1 MRKGR
6 KVAATLA
13 AVMTISCL
21 AGCGKQVDS
30 DAASNSSETK
40 ASVLVNYSR
49 GLTDDGFYEGIKA
62 TDYVTLPDDYMA
74 IPAESYDVAVDD
86 YTISNFMAY
95 LQANAGKT
103 EAVTDR
109 AAQLGDSA
117 TVSYVGKVDG
127 KEFLGGT
134 VDNHYVT
141 LGMND
146 LVSGFEDQIIGHKV
160 GDKFQ
165 VTVTFP
171 EDYQATEDTAGNE
184 MELAGKEATFDVTL
198 NGLDIK
204 VLNDE
209 DVAEFFGEDTLMD
222 GSKVDTVEKAMQYYT
237 ERQELTNRQDFVE
250 NYLIENSTVSEL
262 PESVIGQQL
271 KIEQE
276 YAEKQAADNGY
287 DSAEAF
293 LKEYGYDDM
302 DAYLEECR
310 EDAETAT
317 KRTLILQAVAE
328 EQNIKPQESSF
339 NAYFGGDP
347 SLALETYGQGYTAQ
361 LALDYEVKN
370 VLQQHMVITESDE
383 PEAEEDS
390 SMSAASSKPED
401 VSIDASKYMAG

>member
-1 MRKGR
+1 MQRGR
-6 KVAATLA
+6 KTAAMVALVV
-13 AVMTISCL
+13 AVTSL
-21 AGCGKQVDS
+21 AGCGNPAGSNADS
-30 DAASNSSETK
+30 SSETK
-40 ASVLVNYSR
+40 ASVLVNYSL

-62 TDYVTLPDDYMA
+62 TDYVTLPEDYMS
-74 IPAESYDVAVDD
+74 IPVESTEVAVDD

-95 LQANAGKT
+95 LQTNVRKT
-103 EAVTDR
+103 EEVTDR
-109 AAQLGDSA
+109 AAQLGDKA

-146 LVSGFEDQIIGHKV
+146 LVPGFEDQIVGHKA

-171 EDYQATEDTAGNE
+171 EDYQSTEDTAGNE

-198 NGLDIK
+198 NGIEK
-204 VLNDE
+204 EVMNDE
-209 DVAEFFGEDTLMD
+209 DVAEFFGDDTLMD
-222 GSKVDTVEKAMQYYT
+222 GTKVDTVEKAKQYYT
-237 ERQELTNRQDFVE
+237 ERQELTNKQDYVE
-250 NYLIENSTVSEL
+250 NYLIENSTVKEL

-271 KIEQE
+271 KIEQQ

-287 DSAEAF
+287 DSAEEY

-302 DAYLEECR
+302 DAYLEACR

-328 EQNIKPQESSF
+328 EQNIKALESSY

-361 LALDYEVKN
+361 IALDYEVKN
-370 VLQQHMVITESDE
+370 VLQQHMVITEVDE
-383 PEAEEDS
+383 PETAEDS
-390 SMSAASSKPED
+390 NLAASSKPAD
-401 VSIDASKYMAG
+401 VSIDASKYLAG

>member
-1 MRKGR
+1 MQRGR
-6 KVAATLA
+6 KIVTTLA
-13 AVMTISCL
+13 VIMVISSL
-21 AGCGKQVDS
+21 AGCGKQNDS
-30 DAASNSSETK
+30 NADSSNSETK

-74 IPAESYDVAVDD
+74 IPAESFDVEVDD

-95 LQANAGKT
+95 LQANVGKA

-109 AAQLGDSA
+109 AAQLGDKA

-127 KEFLGGT
+127 KEFVGGT

-146 LVSGFEDQIIGHKV
+146 LVSGFEDQIVGHKV

-171 EDYQATEDTAGNE
+171 EDYQSTEDLAGNE

-198 NGLDIK
+198 NGIDTE

-209 DVAEFFGEDTLMD
+209 DVAEFFGDDTLMD
-222 GSKVDTVEKAMQYYT
+222 GTKVDTVEKAMQYYT

-250 NYLIENSTVSEL
+250 NYLIENSTVKEL

-276 YAEKQAADNGY
+276 YAEKQAADNDY

-370 VLQQHMVITESDE
+370 VLQQHMVITESEEPDE
-383 PEAEEDS
+383 EEDS
-390 SMSAASSKPED
+390 SVTAASSKPAD
-401 VSIDASKYMAG
+401 VTIDASKYLAG

>member
-1 MRKGR
+1 
-6 KVAATLA
+6 
-13 AVMTISCL
+13 
-21 AGCGKQVDS
+21 
-30 DAASNSSETK
+30 
-40 ASVLVNYSR
+40 
-49 GLTDDGFYEGIKA
+49 
-62 TDYVTLPDDYMA
+62 
-74 IPAESYDVAVDD
+74 
-86 YTISNFMAY
+86 
-95 LQANAGKT
+95 
-103 EAVTDR
+103 
-109 AAQLGDSA
+109 
-117 TVSYVGKVDG
+117 
-127 KEFLGGT
+127 
-134 VDNHYVT
+134 
-141 LGMND
+141 MND
-146 LVSGFEDQIIGHKV
+146 LVYGFEDQIVGHKV

-171 EDYQATEDTAGNE
+171 EDYQSTEDTAGNE

-198 NGLDIK
+198 NGLDIE
-204 VLNDE
+204 VLNDK
-209 DVAEFFGEDTLMD
+209 DVAEFFGDDTLMD
-222 GSKVDTVEKAMQYYT
+222 GSKIDTVEKAMQYYT

-370 VLQQHMVITESDE
+370 VLQQHMVITESE
-383 PEAEEDS
+383 KPEEEEDS

-401 VSIDASKYMAG
+401 VSIDASKYVAG

>member
-1 MRKGR
+1 MQRGR

-13 AVMTISCL
+13 VIMAFSSLV
-21 AGCGKQVDS
+21 GCGKQNDS
-30 DAASNSSETK
+30 NAASGNSETK

-127 KEFLGGT
+127 KEFVGGT

-146 LVSGFEDQIIGHKV
+146 LVPGFEEQIVGHKV

-383 PEAEEDS
+383 PEVEEDS

>member
-1 MRKGR
+1 MQRGR
-6 KVAATLA
+6 KIVTTLA
-13 AVMTISCL
+13 VIMVISSL
-21 AGCGKQVDS
+21 AGCGKQNDS
-30 DAASNSSETK
+30 NADSSNSETK

-74 IPAESYDVAVDD
+74 IPAESFDVEVDD

-95 LQANAGKT
+95 LQANVGKA

-109 AAQLGDSA
+109 AAQLGDKA

-127 KEFLGGT
+127 KEFVGGT

-146 LVSGFEDQIIGHKV
+146 LVSGFEDQIVGHKV

-171 EDYQATEDTAGNE
+171 EDYQSTEDLAGNE

-198 NGLDIK
+198 NGIDTE

-209 DVAEFFGEDTLMD
+209 DVAEFFGDDTLMD
-222 GSKVDTVEKAMQYYT
+222 GTKVDTVEKAMQYYT

-250 NYLIENSTVSEL
+250 NYLIENSTVKEL
-262 PESVIGQQL
+262 QESVIGQQL

-276 YAEKQAADNGY
+276 YAEKQAADNDY

-370 VLQQHMVITESDE
+370 VLQQHMVITESEEPDE
-383 PEAEEDS
+383 EEDS
-390 SMSAASSKPED
+390 SVTAASSKPAD
-401 VSIDASKYMAG
+401 VTIDASKYLAG

>member
-1 MRKGR
+1 MQRGR

-13 AVMTISCL
+13 VIMAFSSLV
-21 AGCGKQVDS
+21 GCGKQNDS
-30 DAASNSSETK
+30 NAASGNSETK

-127 KEFLGGT
+127 KEFVGGT

-146 LVSGFEDQIIGHKV
+146 LVSGFEDQIVGHKV

-383 PEAEEDS
+383 PEVEEDS

>member
-1 MRKGR
+1 MQKGR

-30 DAASNSSETK
+30 DAANNSSETK

-49 GLTDDGFYEGIKA
+49 GLTDDGFYEDIKA

-74 IPAESYDVAVDD
+74 IPADSYDVAVDD

-146 LVSGFEDQIIGHKV
+146 LVYGFEDQIVGHKV

-171 EDYQATEDTAGNE
+171 EDYQSKEDTAGNE

-198 NGLDIK
+198 NGLDIE
-204 VLNDE
+204 VLNDK
-209 DVAEFFGEDTLMD
+209 DVAEFFGDDTLMD
-222 GSKVDTVEKAMQYYT
+222 GTKVDTVEKAKQYYT
-237 ERQELTNRQDFVE
+237 ERQELTNKQDYVE
-250 NYLIENSTVSEL
+250 NYLIENSTVKEL

-271 KIEQE
+271 KIEQQ

-287 DSAEAF
+287 DSAEEY

-302 DAYLEECR
+302 NAYLEACR

-328 EQNIKPQESSF
+328 EQNIKPLESSY

-361 LALDYEVKN
+361 IALDYEVKN
-370 VLQQHMVITESDE
+370 VLQQHMVITEAEE
-383 PEAEEDS
+383 PDTVEDS
-390 SMSAASSKPED
+390 SSTASSKPAD
-401 VSIDASKYMAG
+401 VSIDASKYLAG